1 MKKENQN
8 NMKQCEGCLTEI
20 SKMAKICPKCGTRN
34 SQPFYKLKRT
44 YVILFLLFMFIGITS
59 ESEDDTVVSTTSN
72 TTVDN
77 DENIK
82 EDVSEE
88 TSETETE
95 PETEQ
100 QIVYTKYDVAQL
112 LDDLSNNALAATE
125 KYEKQYV
132 ELTGKLSVI
141 DSKGK
146 YISIEPANDYFSFD
160 SVSCYIKTDEQKS
173 VVSTLSRGDNI
184 IIKGKIKS
192 VGEVFGYSLDIDEIS
207 KA

>member
-1 MKKENQN
+1 MKKENEN

-20 SKMAKICPKCGTRN
+20 PKMAKICPKCGTRN
-34 SQPFYKLKRT
+34 RQPFYKLKRT

-59 ESEDDTVVSTTSN
+59 ESEDDTVASTTSN

-77 DENIK
+77 NEDIK

-88 TSETETE
+88 TSETE
-95 PETEQ
+95 PETEP

-112 LDDLSNNALAATE
+112 LDDLENNALAATE

-146 YISIEPANDYFSFD
+146 YISIEPANEGFYFEN
-160 SVSCYIKTDEQKS
+160 VSCYIKTDEQKS

-184 IIKGKIKS
+184 IVKGKIKS
-192 VGEVFGYSLDIDEIS
+192 VGEVFGYYLDIDEIS